1 MMTPRRSRLVVVL
14 VVMILVADVGVRD
27 GDVVGRSRGY
37 GAVVGARLGE
47 HGEQEHAGD
56 DQG

>member
-1 MMTPRRSRLVVVL
+1 MVL